1 VNEKHTS
8 GIANWPGSS
17 RSVRVEKHCS
27 FVAGDDLVQA
37 AWTSC
42 TWDGAALTLSAEGDG
57 NEIEA
62 TTSDDGTIEITVTGS
77 AE

>member
-1 VNEKHTS
+1 M
-8 GIANWPGSS
+8 
-17 RSVRVEKHCS
+17 
-27 FVAGDDLVQA
+27 QA
-37 AWTSC
+37 AWTSR

>member
-1 VNEKHTS
+1 M
-8 GIANWPGSS
+8 
-17 RSVRVEKHCS
+17 
-27 FVAGDDLVQA
+27 QA